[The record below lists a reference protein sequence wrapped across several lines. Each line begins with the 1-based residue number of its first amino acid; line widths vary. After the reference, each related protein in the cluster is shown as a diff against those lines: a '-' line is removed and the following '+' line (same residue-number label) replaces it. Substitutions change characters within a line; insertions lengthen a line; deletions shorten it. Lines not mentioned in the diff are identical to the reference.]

1 MLNRF
6 FFQGDSRCGDL
17 EDRPVGTG
25 KQSTSNRQSIRQT
38 NRNPNEKPPESGR
51 L

>member
-6 FFQGDSRCGDL
+6 FFQGDSRCDDL

-25 KQSTSNRQSIRQT
+25 KQSASNRQAFGKQT
-38 NRNPNEKPPESGR
+38 GIPTKNRPNAGG
-51 L
+51 